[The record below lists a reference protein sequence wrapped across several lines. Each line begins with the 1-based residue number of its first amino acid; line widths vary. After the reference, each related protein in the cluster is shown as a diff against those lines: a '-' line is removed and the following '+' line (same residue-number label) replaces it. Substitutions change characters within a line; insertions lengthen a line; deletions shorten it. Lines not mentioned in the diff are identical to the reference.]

1 MSQSRR
7 NGSFTRVRVI
17 GIGVVLGLLVFVTVV
32 DVIDGL
38 FLGDSYHVDA
48 SFYTLLAGLVV
59 AFLGGEAIS
68 ILGGRSEPRRDS
80 DER

>member
-1 MSQSRR
+1 MTSPRR

-17 GIGVVLGLLVFVTVV
+17 GIGVVLSLLVFVTVV
-32 DVIDGL
+32 DVLDGL
-38 FLGDSYHVDA
+38 FFGDSYHIDA

-68 ILGGRSEPRRDS
+68 FLGGRAEPRRDA